1 MQLEEMRMAHKMG
14 EEDPAL
20 EASLSEAKKK
30 FDGLLADVDD
40 DLRAQWQVWDAG
52 DKTARATAQETM
64 VAQLDR
70 RRYLS
75 NLVRDVNEVL
85 GA

>member
-1 MQLEEMRMAHKMG
+1 MG

-20 EASLSEAKKK
+20 EAEPCPSQEKIRRS
-30 FDGLLADVDD
+30 GIRCRR
-40 DLRAQWQVWDAG
+40 DLRRQWNLWDEGDEAARLAAQKA
-52 DKTARATAQETM
+52 M
-64 VAQLDR
+64 VALLDR

-75 NLVRDVNEVL
+75 NLVRDVTETL